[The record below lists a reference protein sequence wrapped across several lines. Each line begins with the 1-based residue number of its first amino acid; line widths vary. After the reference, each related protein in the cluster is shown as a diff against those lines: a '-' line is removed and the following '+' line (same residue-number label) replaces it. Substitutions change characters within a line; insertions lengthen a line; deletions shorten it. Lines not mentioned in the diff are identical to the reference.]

1 MFSSSGDIRP
11 QYSYG
16 KQERQQCAGSE
27 SVLKS
32 CRDTTIAEKCSMNA
46 PIASQDRRSRR
57 FLPGVSGC
65 FYRLVAFLGALLLLS
80 TWPIGVQAQAAAP
93 GRAEVIRELQLGD
106 NRAAL
111 SVAQTALKRAPGD
124 CGLLSLAGIAL
135 TGLQETERA
144 LGTFREALANCP
156 EYLPALEG
164 AAQIEFARK
173 GADTV
178 ALLRRILA
186 ERPDDPT
193 ANAMLAT
200 ALRAQGS
207 CAEALGHYAVAGQ
220 AMFPSRPDLLEG
232 YGACLADTGDHR
244 SALAAYGQ
252 LLSSHPNDMI
262 RYDVA
267 LLQWKTHANNDAL
280 ATLAPLLTG
289 DHPTSALALASK
301 IHEEKGETPEAV
313 ALLREAIV
321 RSPDDLENYL
331 DFAAIAFNHKS
342 FQVGIDVLNAGLR
355 RLPRSAPLFVARGVL
370 EVQIS
375 QSEAA
380 VADFEQAHRLDP
392 KLSFAADATGIL
404 HSQEHQSSESLA
416 LFEAEAKQHADDP
429 LLQYLLAEQLSEG
442 DAGENGTR
450 LQAAITAAKR
460 AVSLDPNYQAAHDLL
475 AVLYVRAN
483 APELAIQQAEAAL
496 ALDPNDQDALYQ
508 EIMAR
513 RRSGDTA
520 QIRVLTARFN
530 EARKEN
536 ERRQQRVDRYSL
548 QEGVSH

>member
-1 MFSSSGDIRP
+1 
-11 QYSYG
+11 
-16 KQERQQCAGSE
+16 
-27 SVLKS
+27 
-32 CRDTTIAEKCSMNA
+32 MNA
-46 PIASQDRRSRR
+46 PIASEDRRPRR

-80 TWPIGVQAQAAAP
+80 TWPIGVHAQAATP
-93 GRAEVIRELQLGD
+93 DRAEVIRELQLGD

-111 SVAQTALKRAPGD
+111 SMAQAALKRSPRD
-124 CGLLSLAGIAL
+124 CSLLSLAGIAL
-135 TGLQETERA
+135 TGLQQTERA

-173 GADTV
+173 DADSV

-186 ERPDDPT
+186 ARTDDPT

-200 ALRAQGS
+200 MLRAQGK
-207 CAEALGHYAVAGQ
+207 CAEALRHYAAGQ
-220 AMFPSRPDLLEG
+220 ALFPSRPDLLEG
-232 YGACLADTGDHR
+232 YGACLADTGDLR

-267 LLQWKTHANNDAL
+267 LLQWKTHADDDAL
-280 ATLAPLLTG
+280 ATLAPLLSG
-289 DHPTSALALASK
+289 DHPMFALALASK

-321 RSPDDLENYL
+321 RSPDDLDNYL

-355 RLPRSAPLFVARGVL
+355 RLPRAAALFVARGVL

-392 KLSFAADATGIL
+392 KLSFAADAAGIL

-416 LFEAEAKQHADDP
+416 LYEAQAKQHADDP

-483 APELAIQQAEAAL
+483 APDLAIQQAEAAL

-548 QEGVSH
+548 QEGVSQ